1 MNDDRVDA
9 LIRRLDERVVPDP
22 VFVDRCLASLAPRV
36 QTARLE
42 DATMFGRLQRALR
55 QAIAA
60 ASDRGGNRASLPPPA
75 APFSVQPERR
85 RGPSKGW
92 GSRNYPIGRRAGW
105 PAAAWR
111 PIATFVTLALL
122 LVLLLGLAA
131 IMGGAV
137 RRSDLLRG
145 VNEAGAL
152 RIAVR
157 PDAPQAVAGNL
168 EGFDVDVGKA
178 VAVKLGLIPTVV
190 PVNAS
195 EMPGDGGTT
204 WDVGMPSD
212 AVIASDSRLVAGSA
226 YYRWPVYLVVP
237 ATSSATAIT
246 DLAGKRICVTEGSAG
261 AGWLDHRAD
270 ELVTVASPPPIGA
283 TAIVSTGD
291 QACLDALAARTADAM
306 ASARMSFADLS
317 IRPSV
322 RSVGEVL
329 SESRTFVAARGGPDP
344 SALLGRI
351 DAALSVLRADGTL
364 ADLSRNRFGG
374 IDLSQLP

>member
-1 MNDDRVDA
+1 MIDDLTIERTLRERA
-9 LIRRLDERVVPDP
+9 PDEPKYTV
-22 VFVDRCLASLAPRV
+22 
-36 QTARLE
+36 
-42 DATMFGRLQRALR
+42 GRLAWESR
-55 QAIAA
+55 
-60 ASDRGGNRASLPPPA
+60 SYPA
-75 APFSVQPERR
+75 NHR
-85 RGPSKGW
+85 
-92 GSRNYPIGRRAGW
+92 W
-105 PAAAWR
+105 PGLGTAWR
-111 PIATFVTLALL
+111 PIAMVFTLALL
-122 LVLLLGLAA
+122 LVVILGLVA
-131 IMGGAV
+131 IIGGAV
-137 RRSDLLRG
+137 DRHDLLREVDEVG
-145 VNEAGAL
+145 TL

-212 AVIASDSRLVAGSA
+212 AVIASDSRLIAGSA

-246 DLAGKRICVTEGSAG
+246 DLAGKSICVTEGSAG
-261 AGWLDHRAD
+261 AGWLDHQAD
-270 ELVTVASPPPIGA
+270 ELVTVASPTPLGA

-291 QACLDALAARTADAM
+291 QACLDALAAGTADAM

-322 RSVGEVL
+322 RSIGEVL